1 MNNGIEGKYQV
12 LLNFFRKKKGYL
24 KKGNDACTYGLSL
37 AHPEY
42 FFEKDLIKQARKE
55 VKKELKKG
63 PVSTTTRDLMF
74 PQKSLVEDFR
84 ETNRINQEKF
94 SGVTA
99 RMDEDRI
106 YQLRAQKLN
115 KRLST
120 PTPKDTPS
128 VQDQVGMHILLGC
141 NHVPFHNK
149 RLHTG
154 IRNLMADNYDNIKGF
169 HLMGD
174 FADINA
180 LSSHDKGKFTAVK
193 GMTLNDEYEACND
206 ELDLFERVIPE
217 NTWKTY
223 MYGNHEDRHNRW
235 MGSMDNAKTPLMSPM
250 EAMLL
255 EERGYHVK
263 NKWSQDFFT
272 LGNDFEIFHGI
283 YFSVHNGKAHL
294 DKLRTSCAYVH
305 THRQQTYREGKMAAY
320 NIGACADFTSKAFG
334 YATRPMKAAWANGF
348 AINMIDS
355 SGRSNVTSIYVN
367 PDGSFYFGGK
377 LY

>member
-1 MNNGIEGKYQV
+1 MNNGVKGKYEV
-12 LLNFFRKKKGYL
+12 LLNFFRRKKGYL
-24 KKGNDACTYGLSL
+24 KKGNEACKYGLSL

-42 FFEKDLIKQARKE
+42 FFENDLIKQARKE
-55 VKKELKKG
+55 VKKELKKNV
-63 PVSTTTRDLMF
+63 PVRI
-74 PQKSLVEDFR
+74 KSLIEDFR
-84 ETNRINQEKF
+84 STNQINQEKL
-94 SGVTA
+94 GLRAT
-99 RMDEDRI
+99 MNEDSI
-106 YQLRAQKLN
+106 YAMRAQKLN

-120 PTPKDTPS
+120 PTPKDAPS
-128 VQDQVGMHILLGC
+128 IQDQVGMHILLGC

-149 RLHTG
+149 KLHNG
-154 IRNLMADNYDNIKGF
+154 IRNLMADHYNNIKGF

-180 LSSHDKGKFTAVK
+180 LSSHDKGKFTAVR

-217 NTWKTY
+217 GAWKTY

-283 YFSVHNGKAHL
+283 YFSIHNGKAHL

-320 NIGACADFTSKAFG
+320 NIGACADFNSKAFN
-334 YATRPMKAAWANGF
+334 YATRPMKAQWANGF

-355 SGRSNVTSIYVN
+355 MGRSNVTSIYVN
-367 PDGSFYFGGK
+367 SDGSFWFGGK